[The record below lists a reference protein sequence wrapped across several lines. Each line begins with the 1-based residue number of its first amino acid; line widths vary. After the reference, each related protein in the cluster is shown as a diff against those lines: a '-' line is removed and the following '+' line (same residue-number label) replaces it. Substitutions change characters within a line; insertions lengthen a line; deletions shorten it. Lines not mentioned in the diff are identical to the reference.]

1 MSDQPRTERMT
12 QYRVISLFT
21 EMARPD
27 FLGRR
32 FLDDWCKRANNG
44 KLKHGMMKELF
55 TVGARLI

>member
-1 MSDQPRTERMT
+1 MT